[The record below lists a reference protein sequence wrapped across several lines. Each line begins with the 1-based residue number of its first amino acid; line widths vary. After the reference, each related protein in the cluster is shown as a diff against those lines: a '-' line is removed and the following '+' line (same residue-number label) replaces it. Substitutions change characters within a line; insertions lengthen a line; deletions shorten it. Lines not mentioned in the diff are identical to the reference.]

1 MASFYLNLM
10 RKICV
15 IIIVLQLNQK
25 KLYLYQAKSAI
36 AAAVL
41 LPAYSDENH
50 IAKQIHKRVKAA
62 CTTYGAKYPDE
73 SDIANAINL
82 LAKSN
87 QDLPNTVTGIM
98 ACLVA
103 CNHDL
108 EFDLKVQTSEMA
120 DIGDIKQRGHR
131 DGFATQLFTPAQ
143 MVYDGFHKST
153 INFVLEVESI
163 ITKHKVALG
172 GPVEK
177 ELGAVA
183 TLRALVWNRPL

>member
-1 MASFYLNLM
+1 
-10 RKICV
+10 
-15 IIIVLQLNQK
+15 
-25 KLYLYQAKSAI
+25 
-36 AAAVL
+36 
-41 LPAYSDENH
+41 
-50 IAKQIHKRVKAA
+50 
-62 CTTYGAKYPDE
+62 
-73 SDIANAINL
+73 
-82 LAKSN
+82 
-87 QDLPNTVTGIM
+87 VTGIM

-108 EFDLKVQTSEMA
+108 EFVLKVQTSEMA
-120 DIGDIKQRGHR
+120 DIGDLKQRGHR

-172 GPVEK
+172 GPAEK

-183 TLRALVWNRPL
+183 TLRALVRNRPFVAMTPTQVTSLRVSQFQHIAYLALQYRLH